1 MGKGV
6 FDQSIDQMLEFDR
19 GLDINSV
26 FESIPAIESEVE
38 EEKTKE
44 ETEKKDDTKLSLDN
58 INKVLDSKITETE
71 EETKEEEVVE
81 DKKKDLVEQEKK
93 DDKAPGTNEQATK
106 TSSDAPLIPFTV
118 IFAKDLVD
126 QGLLSSFNEAEFL
139 KEIKEQGDAT
149 ALRNLI
155 KNEIETNIT
164 AAKEDLDTGY
174 QEFLNLTGKGVPAE
188 TAGSLLEL
196 KTQFDAIKA
205 DELAKEENV
214 DLRKKVITD
223 YLKLTTSMSDAKIA
237 KLVQNSV
244 DLGEDVDESK
254 ENLATLKNLIG
265 EQIAA
270 EEKEAE
276 HQMSLRKEENRRVLE
291 SLKETINTIEEV
303 IPGVAINKQT
313 KTKMFEDLTKEVQD
327 GKGRVTNAVWAKRA
341 EDPVFFDSRLA
352 YLLETG
358 FFEKG
363 KAWNKASQAKTTKE
377 ISALETELKN
387 RSASTIGSPVI
398 KTPDQDKTTR
408 DNIESMRGVFGK

>member
-6 FDQSIDQMLEFDR
+6 FDQSIDQMLEFDK

-38 EEKTKE
+38 EKKTKD

-58 INKVLDSKITETE
+58 INKVLDSKIAETE
-71 EETKEEEVVE
+71 EETKEVKKVVE
-81 DKKKDLVEQEKK
+81 DEKK
-93 DDKAPGTNEQATK
+93 DDDAPGTNEQATK

-126 QGLLSSFNEAEFL
+126 QGLLSSFDEKEFL
-139 KEIKEQGDAT
+139 KEVKEVGEAT

-155 KNEIETNIT
+155 KTEIETNIT

-188 TAGSLLEL
+188 TAGSLIEL
-196 KTQFDAIKA
+196 KTQFDAIKV
-205 DELAKEENV
+205 DELTKEENV
-214 DLRKKVITD
+214 DLRKRVITD
-223 YLKLTTSMSDAKIA
+223 YFKLTTSMSDAKIA

-254 ENLATLKNLIG
+254 EYLTTLKSLIG

-276 HQMSLRKEENRRVLE
+276 QQMGLRKEENRRILE
-291 SLKETINTIEEV
+291 SLKETVNTMEEV
-303 IPGVAINKQT
+303 IPGVVINKQT

-341 EDPVFFDSRLA
+341 EDPIFFDSRLA

-363 KAWNKASQAKTTKE
+363 KTWSKASQAKTTKE

-387 RSASTIGSPVI
+387 RSTTTIGSPVI
-398 KTPDQDKTTR
+398 KTPEQDKTTR